1 MRFLGLVIL
10 GVRKLDCFFR
20 LSRNGDEIG
29 LAKAHTLYAKLNN
42 SHAINFDPILP
53 AGMRTDLK
61 TKIRFQLYGLL
72 R

>member
-1 MRFLGLVIL
+1 
-10 GVRKLDCFFR
+10 
-20 LSRNGDEIG
+20 
-29 LAKAHTLYAKLNN
+29 LYAKLNN